1 MTSEIW
7 KTNWIYLK
15 QKIKTALLPRLKKW
29 RILLPMWQD
38 SQFTAVTLILRKSG
52 WVYTASIDMYLL
64 QNKLVPLPKRGRQK
78 HPIKNTYKILRHN
91 WNTNHCP
98 KAWNFPTRLNPLLL
112 QPTLNGGATSTTPS
126 PLTKSIGIFLLVD
139 YEEGKKNLHLQK
151 HSLQNISAKHMTKF
165 NHNKTPETNPTNI
178 SSNIQ
183 HSGMMKRSIQL
194 TPSLW
199 ISFVVS

>member
-1 MTSEIW
+1 MKDSFTNVTRQSIYSSYINSEKIRLGLHCF
-7 KTNWIYLK
+7 NWHVPFAK
-15 QKIKTALLPRLKKW
+15 QTGSP
-29 RILLPMWQD
+29 
-38 SQFTAVTLILRKSG
+38 SQK
-52 WVYTASIDMYLL
+52 
-64 QNKLVPLPKRGRQK
+64 GRQK

-183 HSGMMKRSIQL
+183 HAGMLKRSIQL